1 MDTIHQILS
10 WAGMTGIILAVVI
23 SAYLA
28 FVRHEHT
35 SDISVRLNGIL
46 MALSTVLF
54 VAGRLHGTSQSATVL
69 WWIAIALVAVS
80 IVLLVIARATGR
92 RRRAFGS
99 YSSCTSWRWP
109 SCCSACSEG
118 KATPP
123 IITAP
128 AQIVMRIC
136 STMLKSHAP
145 LMGLYAEDGR

>member
-69 WWIAIALVAVS
+69 WWIAIALVAV
-80 IVLLVIARATGR
+80 LLVIAACRPSGN
-92 RRRAFGS
+92 GS
-99 YSSCTSWRWP
+99 TTTLIRILFVLY
-109 SCCSACSEG
+109 
-118 KATPP
+118 
-123 IITAP
+123 
-128 AQIVMRIC
+128 IVAMAVLLF
-136 STMLKSHAP
+136 SL
-145 LMGLYAEDGR
+145 L

>member
-69 WWIAIALVAVS
+69 WCC
-80 IVLLVIARATGR
+80 LL
-92 RRRAFGS
+92 
-99 YSSCTSWRWP
+99 YTSD
-109 SCCSACSEG
+109 AADE
-118 KATPP
+118 
-123 IITAP
+123 
-128 AQIVMRIC
+128 
-136 STMLKSHAP
+136 L
-145 LMGLYAEDGR
+145 

>member
-28 FVRHEHT
+28 FVRNEHT

-80 IVLLVIARATGR
+80 IVLLVIAACRPSGN
-92 RRRAFGS
+92 GS
-99 YSSCTSWRWP
+99 TTTLIRILFVLY
-109 SCCSACSEG
+109 
-118 KATPP
+118 
-123 IITAP
+123 
-128 AQIVMRIC
+128 IVAMAVLLF
-136 STMLKSHAP
+136 SL
-145 LMGLYAEDGR
+145 L

>member
-69 WWIAIALVAVS
+69 PVETMSYCCTLTMAYIFTSSALSFSAI
-80 IVLLVIARATGR
+80 
-92 RRRAFGS
+92 
-99 YSSCTSWRWP
+99 
-109 SCCSACSEG
+109 
-118 KATPP
+118 K
-123 IITAP
+123 
-128 AQIVMRIC
+128 
-136 STMLKSHAP
+136 
-145 LMGLYAEDGR
+145 

>member
-69 WWIAIALVAVS
+69 WWIAIALVAVIAACRPS
-80 IVLLVIARATGR
+80 GNGSTTTLIRILFVLYIVAMAVLL
-92 RRRAFGS
+92 FS
-99 YSSCTSWRWP
+99 
-109 SCCSACSEG
+109 
-118 KATPP
+118 
-123 IITAP
+123 
-128 AQIVMRIC
+128 
-136 STMLKSHAP
+136 L
-145 LMGLYAEDGR
+145 L

>member
-54 VAGRLHGTSQSATVL
+54 VAGRLHGTSRSATVL

-80 IVLLVIARATGR
+80 IALLVIAACRPSGN
-92 RRRAFGS
+92 GS
-99 YSSCTSWRWP
+99 TTTLIRILFVLY
-109 SCCSACSEG
+109 
-118 KATPP
+118 
-123 IITAP
+123 
-128 AQIVMRIC
+128 IVAMAVLLF
-136 STMLKSHAP
+136 SL
-145 LMGLYAEDGR
+145 L